1 MLSITGK
8 EETMTA
14 AFRVP
19 GNVYGEAM
27 ARAIRENVK
36 ISVVW
41 RDLVVRGLELDTDQ
55 AETREAQDHA

>member
-19 GNVYGEAM
+19 GNIYSEAM
-27 ARAIRENVK
+27 ARAIRQDVK

-41 RDLVVRGLELDTDQ
+41 RDLVIRGLELDTDQ
-55 AETREAQDHA
+55 SKPQEAQR